1 MTQRQIT
8 VSLPQDLAQYVQKA
22 PDASTLV
29 AEALYRYRDSEPR
42 DEELAR
48 QYQEAAEESVGLDR
62 EWSLADVEIPE

>member
-8 VSLPQDLAQYVQKA
+8 VSLPQDLSQYVRMA

-29 AEALYRYRDSEPR
+29 AEALYRYRESEPR

-48 QYQEAAEESVGLDR
+48 QYQEAAEESARLDR
-62 EWSLADVEIPE
+62 EWSSANADLPE